1 MANKRSLTLVV
12 TAVLLAG
19 GGILY
24 YRSREATKTSTP
36 ITATVTRGDVISKV
50 SATGALQPVTTV
62 QVGTQVSGT
71 IKALY
76 ADFNSQVHKGQV
88 VAELEPALF
97 QAQVE
102 QARATLSRLEA
113 DAGKAQVDVQ
123 DTQTKLTRAKE
134 LFDQKL
140 IARTDLETAQT
151 AAADSQA
158 ALKSA
163 QAQVTQ
169 GRAALN
175 QVQVNL
181 NNTIIKAPID
191 GVVISRN
198 VDVGQTVAASMQA
211 PTLFVIANDL
221 SKMQVS
227 ASVDESDIGH
237 VNVGQPVTFRVDAY
251 PAQTFNGTVSQVRL
265 QPTTS
270 QNVVSYTTVID
281 VPNPDMKL
289 KPGMTANVTIQ
300 TAASQNVLRVPNAAL
315 KFRPAAA
322 ADAVATAGRD
332 GSPRPADRG
341 NRPSSG
347 GDRSVGHVFVLRSGQ
362 VVPVRV
368 QTGVSDGAVTAVVSG
383 DLREGDQVITA
394 MSEPGSSSAQT
405 NSPLLFGRRGGGA
418 GGNAGRGGAAAPA
431 GGGAGAGR

>member
-1 MANKRSLTLVV
+1 MSNKRLLIFVV
-12 TAVLLAG
+12 IAALAG
-19 GGILY
+19 GGVFY
-24 YRSREATKTSTP
+24 YRTLAANHPATPMTTR
-36 ITATVTRGDVISKV
+36 VTRGDVIAKV

-71 IKALY
+71 IKALH
-76 ADFNSQVHKGQV
+76 ADFNSQVHKGEV

-97 QAQVE
+97 EAQVE
-102 QARATLSRLEA
+102 QARATLMKLEA
-113 DAGKAQVDVQ
+113 DAAKAQVDVQ
-123 DTQTKLTRAKE
+123 DAQTKLVRAQE
-134 LFDQKL
+134 LSDQKL

-158 ALKSA
+158 AQRSA
-163 QAQVTQ
+163 QAMVTQ
-169 GRAALN
+169 ARAALN

-181 NNTIIKAPID
+181 DNTIIKAPID

-227 ASVDESDIGH
+227 ASVDEADIGH
-237 VNVGQPVTFRVDAY
+237 IDVGQPVTFRVDAY
-251 PAQTFNGTVSQVRL
+251 PTRVFNGTVSQVRL
-265 QPTTS
+265 QPTTE

-281 VPNPDMKL
+281 VPNPEMKL

-315 KFRPAAA
+315 KFRPAS
-322 ADAVATAGRD
+322 ADATTGGGQPGYVRPAATAGRN
-332 GSPRPADRG
+332 GGTRPID
-341 NRPSSG
+341 S
-347 GDRSVGHVFVLRSGQ
+347 GDRSFGRVFVLRNGQ

-368 QTGVSDGAVTAVVSG
+368 QTGVTDGAMTAIVGG
-383 DLREGDQVITA
+383 DLQDSDEVITA
-394 MSEPGSSSAQT
+394 MSEPGSTSAQT
-405 NSPLLFGRRGGGA
+405 SSPFLFGRRGGGA
-418 GGNAGRGGAAAPA
+418 GNAGRAGGAA
-431 GGGAGAGR
+431 GGGAGR

>member
-1 MANKRSLTLVV
+1 MANKRLLILAVV
-12 TAVLLAG
+12 AVLLVG
-19 GGILY
+19 SGVVY
-24 YRSREATKTSTP
+24 YRSRGAGKTSTP
-36 ITATVTRGDVISKV
+36 ITAAVTRGDVIAKV

-71 IKALY
+71 IKALH

-102 QARATLSRLEA
+102 QARATVSKLEA
-113 DAGKAQVDVQ
+113 DASRAQVDVQ
-123 DTQTKLTRAKE
+123 DTQAKLARARE

-158 ALKSA
+158 ALKSS

-169 GRAALN
+169 ARAALN
-175 QVQVNL
+175 QVQVNM
-181 NNTIIKAPID
+181 NNTVIKAPID

-221 SKMQVS
+221 AKMQVS
-227 ASVDESDIGH
+227 ASVDEADIGR
-237 VNVGQPVTFRVDAY
+237 VSVGQPVTFRVDAY
-251 PAQTFNGTVSQVRL
+251 PAQTFTGTVSQVRL
-265 QPTTS
+265 QPTTE

-315 KFRPAAA
+315 KFRP
-322 ADAVATAGRD
+322 TTPAGGGD
-332 GSPRPADRG
+332 QSGAPRPAAT
-341 NRPSSG
+341 SG
-347 GDRSVGHVFVLRSGQ
+347 RSDRSFSRVFVLRNGQ

-368 QTGVSDGAVTAVVSG
+368 QTGVTDGAMTAIVGG

-394 MSEPGSSSAQT
+394 MSEPGSSSTQAG
-405 NSPLLFGRRGGGA
+405 SPFLFGRRGGGA
-418 GGNAGRGGAAAPA
+418 GNAGRGGAAAPA
-431 GGGAGAGR
+431 GRAAGAGAGR